1 MSHFETIAKLCP
13 IIYHVLKNGLNESFG
28 SKASAD
34 KMFKI
39 ANTYL
44 IDNAPCYPQLNQ
56 IPLEKF
62 TLENKMVNQNLNEL
76 LNKIHKE
83 HEEIKFIFS
92 GGENKSENAQLTAFY
107 TLSDEEIEKLATQK
121 DFSQLKKLKSNIE
134 KKELSHLTPIGRS
147 VNNLE
152 EKTRI

>member
-1 MSHFETIAKLCP
+1 MLISLQVLLLQAKT
-13 IIYHVLKNGLNESFG
+13 
-28 SKASAD
+28 ASAD

-56 IPLEKF
+56 VPLEKF
-62 TLENKMVNQNLNEL
+62 TFETKMVNQNLNEL
-76 LNKIHKE
+76 LNKIRKE
-83 HEEIKFIFS
+83 HAEIKFVFS
-92 GGENKSENAQLTAFY
+92 PDYESKSGNTQLTAFY

-134 KKELSHLTPIGRS
+134 KKELCHLTPIGRS
-147 VNNLE
+147 VNDLE
-152 EKTRI
+152 EKARI